1 MRSALALGAAVLLAL
16 PSHPARAQIAPDDPP
31 LATQVQAGLTQ
42 RAAARTN
49 LSHTALAQTGRTQVG
64 PVQTGP
70 TQESLARVRPTRG
83 GPLQAALAQTSPAPG
98 DPPQIEAGVGPGEV
112 VPDVRPG
119 EAFADPKVAA
129 LQRTATDVQR
139 ELASLS
145 QLAHTAQVELDKA
158 AEQVSGATA
167 RRVEAERVVA
177 GQQAEV
183 DAYTSALYSAL
194 GRPDGVRVLLTA
206 GSPDDFLAGNSLI
219 GRLRSDLDAR
229 LGAAVDR
236 QQAAARAESDALG
249 AQRTASERKAELD
262 RRSSDASNRAAA
274 VSSELRGQ
282 LADTDAAVVALQ
294 KAQQERN
301 ATTAANWKAY
311 TDRLAAAGV
320 VAPKAAD
327 LRDPNQL
334 PAGFL
339 PLVGTTGGR
348 QPGVA
353 QVVVGGDRLLVLPA
367 ETQKAVTLA
376 VGALGKPYVPG
387 VGGEGPTAFSCDGL
401 VRAAYASGG
410 ITLPGA
416 VGEQYGVLTPVTD
429 PRPGDV
435 VFLGPARLGAQG
447 VGIVLDEKSMIA
459 ADARLAGV
467 IVTDLPGVDTVLGFG
482 RPSLAFRDPQR
493 APKATDGGLTWRC
506 GGVQLPA
513 RSAGEAASAWG
524 GYPNGLIPLT
534 ALCPIGVAS
543 HALRC
548 DAAQGYQAMSAAFA
562 TAFGRPLCV
571 TDSYR
576 AYTAQVR
583 LYAVK
588 PALAAVPGTSN
599 HGWGLAVDLCGGVQ
613 TAGSPEYA
621 WMITNAPAFGWS
633 NPLWARP
640 GGGREEPWHWEYV
653 AA

>member
-1 MRSALALGAAVLLAL
+1 MRSALALGAAVLLLAAL
-16 PSHPARAQIAPDDPP
+16 PNHPAPAQSRLEAGSERAQA
-31 LATQVQAGLTQ
+31 
-42 RAAARTN
+42 
-49 LSHTALAQTGRTQVG
+49 
-64 PVQTGP
+64 
-70 TQESLARVRPTRG
+70 
-83 GPLQAALAQTSPAPG
+83 
-98 DPPQIEAGVGPGEV
+98 DPPQVEAGVAPGT
-112 VPDVRPG
+112 VPPDTRPG

-139 ELASLS
+139 ELATLS
-145 QLAHTAQVELDKA
+145 QLAHTAQDELDEA
-158 AEQVSGATA
+158 SAQVTGATT
-167 RRVEAERVVA
+167 RRAEADRAVA
-177 GQQAEV
+177 EQQAEV
-183 DAYTSALYSAL
+183 DAYTSALYSTL
-194 GRPDGVRVLLTA
+194 GKPDAVRVLLTA
-206 GSPDDFLAGNSLI
+206 GSPDDFLAGNSLV
-219 GRLRSDLDAR
+219 GRLRADLDAR

-236 QQAAARAESDALG
+236 QRAAAKAEIGALG
-249 AQRTASERKAELD
+249 AQRTASERRAELD
-262 RRSSDASNRAAA
+262 RRSADASNRAAA
-274 VSSELRGQ
+274 VSSELRGK

-294 KAQQERN
+294 KAQLERN
-301 ATTAANWKAY
+301 TTTAANWKAY
-311 TDRLAAAGV
+311 TDRLAAAKV
-320 VAPKAAD
+320 VLPKAVD
-327 LRDPNQL
+327 LRDPDRL
-334 PAGFL
+334 PAGLL
-339 PLVGTTGGR
+339 PLVGTNGAR

-353 QVVVGGDRLLVLPA
+353 QVVVGGDRLLVLPE

-376 VGALGKPYVPG
+376 IGALGKPYVPG
-387 VGGEGPTAFSCDGL
+387 VGGEGPTAYSCDGL
-401 VRAAYASGG
+401 VRAAYASSG
-410 ITLPGA
+410 IPLPGT
-416 VGEQYGVLTPVTD
+416 VGEQYGVLAPVTD

-435 VFLGPARLGAQG
+435 VFIGPARLGAQS
-447 VGIVLDEKSMIA
+447 VGIVLDEKSMLV

-467 IVTDLPGVDTVLGFG
+467 VVADLPGADTVLGFG
-482 RPSLAFRDPQR
+482 RPSLALRDPQA

-534 ALCPIGVAS
+534 ALCPIGVGS

-548 DAAQGYQAMSAAFA
+548 DAAQGYQAMSAAFG

-576 AYTAQVR
+576 AYAAQVQ

-613 TAGSPEYA
+613 TAGSAEYA
-621 WMITNAPAFGWS
+621 WMIANAPAFGWS
-633 NPLWARP
+633 NPLWARR